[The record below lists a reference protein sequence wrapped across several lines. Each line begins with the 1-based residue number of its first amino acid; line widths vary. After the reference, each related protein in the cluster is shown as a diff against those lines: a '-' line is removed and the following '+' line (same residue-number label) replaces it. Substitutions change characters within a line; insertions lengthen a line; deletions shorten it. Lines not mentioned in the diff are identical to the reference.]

1 MFETL
6 KLIHK
11 ISVILFLLI
20 YFIKT
25 ILLISNKE
33 ELLSKLTRTLKV
45 PEMIVSFLFLASGIY
60 LLTQIPEIKPLLI
73 IKVAL
78 VFLSIP
84 IAVIGFK
91 KRNKILGAL
100 SLLMITASYGLAEIA
115 AKNTLKKSE
124 ETISADGTLN
134 GKQIYLDNCALCHGV
149 DGKLG
154 AAGAADLSQSQLDST
169 GIANVILQGKG
180 NMKKIEG
187 IEQKEV
193 EAVVSYVLNNLNNKQ

>member
-1 MFETL
+1 MFETI

-33 ELLSKLTRTLKV
+33 DLLAKLTKTLKV
-45 PEMIVSFLFLASGIY
+45 PEMIVSALFLLTGIY
-60 LLTQIPEIKPLLI
+60 LLTQIPEIKPLMI
-73 IKVAL
+73 VKVGL

-84 IAVIGFK
+84 IAIIGFK
-91 KRNKILGAL
+91 KKNKILGAL

-115 AKNTLKKSE
+115 AKNKAKVTE
-124 ETISADGTLN
+124 QAVTTDGKID
-134 GKQIYLDNCALCHGV
+134 GKQIYTDNCALCHGA

-154 AAGAADLSQSQLDST
+154 MAGAADISATQMDT
-169 GIANVILQGKG
+169 VAITNVILMGKG

-187 IEQKEV
+187 LSEEQAK
-193 EAVVSYVLNNLNNKQ
+193 AVSIYVKTMLPK

>member
-1 MFETL
+1 MFETI

-33 ELLSKLTRTLKV
+33 DLLAKLTKTLKV
-45 PEMIVSFLFLASGIY
+45 PEMIVSALFLLTGIY
-60 LLTQIPEIKPLLI
+60 LLTQIPEIKPLMI
-73 IKVAL
+73 VKVGL

-84 IAVIGFK
+84 IAIVGFK
-91 KRNKILGAL
+91 KKNKILGAL

-115 AKNTLKKSE
+115 AKNSGDKIT
-124 ETISADGTLN
+124 DDN
-134 GKQIYLDNCALCHGV
+134 GKEIYEKKCALCHGA

-154 AAGAADLSQSQLDST
+154 MAGAADISATQMDT
-169 GIANVILQGKG
+169 VAITNVILMGKG

-187 IEQKEV
+187 LSEEQAK
-193 EAVVSYVLNNLNNKQ
+193 AVSIYVKTMLPK

>member
-1 MFETL
+1 MFETI

-33 ELLSKLTRTLKV
+33 DLLTKLTKTLKV
-45 PEMIVSFLFLASGIY
+45 PEMIVSALFLLTGIY
-60 LLTQIPEIKPLLI
+60 LLTQIPEIKPLMI
-73 IKVAL
+73 VKVGL

-91 KRNKILGAL
+91 KKNKILGAL

-115 AKNTLKKSE
+115 AKNPGDKITDKNGQKIYEKK
-124 ETISADGTLN
+124 
-134 GKQIYLDNCALCHGV
+134 CARCHGA

-154 AAGAADLSQSQLDST
+154 MAGAADISTTQLDT
-169 GIANVILQGKG
+169 TAIANVILVGKG
-180 NMKKIEG
+180 NMKKIDG
-187 IEQKEV
+187 LTDEQAKSV
-193 EAVVSYVLNNLNNKQ
+193 AVYVKTMLPK

>member
-1 MFETL
+1 MFETI

-33 ELLSKLTRTLKV
+33 DALTKLSKILKV
-45 PEMIVSFLFLASGIY
+45 PEMIVSFLFLGTGIY
-60 LLTQIPEIKPLLI
+60 LITQLPEIKPLLI
-73 IKVAL
+73 IKVGL

-84 IAVIGFK
+84 IAIIGFK
-91 KRNKILGAL
+91 KRNKVLGAL

-115 AKNTLKKSE
+115 AKNKAKVSTE
-124 ETISADGTLN
+124 AIATDGTISGQVLYT
-134 GKQIYLDNCALCHGV
+134 DNCALCHGG

-154 AAGAADLSQSQLDST
+154 MAGAADLSKTQLDKSAIQQT
-169 GIANVILQGKG
+169 ILNGKG
-180 NMKKIEG
+180 LMKAVPLTP
-187 IEQKEV
+187 EQATAVAEFV
-193 EAVVSYVLNNLNNKQ
+193 ETQLKGK

>member
-1 MFETL
+1 MFETI

-33 ELLSKLTRTLKV
+33 DALTKLSKILKV
-45 PEMIVSFLFLASGIY
+45 PEMIVSFLFLGTGIY
-60 LLTQIPEIKPLLI
+60 LITQLPEIKPLLI
-73 IKVAL
+73 IKVGL

-84 IAVIGFK
+84 IAIIGFK
-91 KRNKILGAL
+91 KRNKVLGAL

-115 AKNTLKKSE
+115 AKNKAKVSTE
-124 ETISADGTLN
+124 AVAADGTISGQVL
-134 GKQIYLDNCALCHGV
+134 YTDNCALCHGG

-154 AAGAADLSQSQLDST
+154 MAGAADISKTQLDKNT
-169 GIANVILQGKG
+169 IQQTIINGKG
-180 NMKKIEG
+180 LMKAVPLTPDQASAVAEY
-187 IEQKEV
+187 V
-193 EAVVSYVLNNLNNKQ
+193 ETQLKGK

>member
-1 MFETL
+1 MFETI

-33 ELLSKLTRTLKV
+33 DLLAKLTKTLKV
-45 PEMIVSFLFLASGIY
+45 PEMIVSALFLLTGIY
-60 LLTQIPEIKPLLI
+60 LLTQIPEIKPLMI
-73 IKVAL
+73 VKVGL

-84 IAVIGFK
+84 IAIVGFK
-91 KRNKILGAL
+91 KKNKILGAL

-115 AKNTLKKSE
+115 AKNKAKVTE
-124 ETISADGTLN
+124 QAVTTDGKID
-134 GKQIYLDNCALCHGV
+134 GKQIYTDNCALCHGA

-154 AAGAADLSQSQLDST
+154 MAGAADISATQMDT
-169 GIANVILQGKG
+169 VAITNVILMGKG

-187 IEQKEV
+187 LSEEQAK
-193 EAVVSYVLNNLNNKQ
+193 AVSIYVKTMLPK